1 MPNSNSEA
9 SLRLKNVFE
18 AAIDG
23 IITMD
28 EIGTVDMINPAA
40 AHLFGYSPEEVIGQ
54 NVKMLMPTPYRV
66 EHDGY
71 LKRYRETDERRIIGI
86 GREVKGR
93 RKDGS
98 IFPLRLSVGEVLIK
112 EGKRIFTGIIHD
124 LTEVKEAEKEVLKL
138 NQELEQKNQELEQKV
153 RERTAELD
161 NAIVQLENAL
171 GKERELSELKSRFVS
186 MASHEFKTPLA
197 TILSSIELIE
207 MYKAEDKLPKRE
219 KHINRVK
226 SAVNHLNNVLLDFLS
241 IARLEEGKIQ
251 IEPVHFDL
259 REFLRVIEETF
270 AEQLKPGQRLLHRY
284 KAEGT
289 QLYLDKKFLRHILFN
304 LLSNAIK
311 YSPEDSPID
320 WHTEVVG
327 EEIVMK
333 IQDYGIG
340 IPEEEQKHLFT
351 RFFRAHNVENIKGTG
366 LGLNIVKHYTDVLKG
381 RIDFE
386 SKQGEGTLFI
396 VYIPL
401 VGDL

>member
-23 IITMD
+23 IITMN
-28 EIGTVDMINPAA
+28 ELGTVDMINPAA
-40 AHLFGYSPEEVIGQ
+40 ANLFGYSPEEVIGQ
-54 NVKMLMPTPYRV
+54 NVKMLMPVPYRT

-71 LKRYRETDERRIIGI
+71 LKRYRATDERRIIGI
-86 GREVKGR
+86 GREVKGK

-98 IFPLRLSVGEVLIK
+98 VFPLRLSVGEVRVQD
-112 EGKRIFTGIIHD
+112 GRRIFTGIIHD
-124 LTEVKEAEKEVLKL
+124 LTDVKKAEAQVLKL
-138 NQELEQKNQELEQKV
+138 NQELEKKNIELEHKV
-153 RERTAELD
+153 RARTAELD

-207 MYKAEDKLPKRE
+207 MYKAEDKIAKRE

-251 IEPVHFDL
+251 IEPEHFDL

-284 KAEGT
+284 QAEGV

-311 YSPEDSPID
+311 YSPEESPID
-320 WHTEVVG
+320 WYTKLLNNEL
-327 EEIVMK
+327 VMS

-351 RFFRAHNVENIKGTG
+351 RFFRAHNVENVKGTG
-366 LGLNIVKHYTDVLKG
+366 LGLSIVKHYADALGG
-381 RIDFE
+381 RIEFE
-386 SKQGEGTLFI
+386 SKEGEGTLFV
-396 VYIPL
+396 VYIPIE
-401 VGDL
+401 